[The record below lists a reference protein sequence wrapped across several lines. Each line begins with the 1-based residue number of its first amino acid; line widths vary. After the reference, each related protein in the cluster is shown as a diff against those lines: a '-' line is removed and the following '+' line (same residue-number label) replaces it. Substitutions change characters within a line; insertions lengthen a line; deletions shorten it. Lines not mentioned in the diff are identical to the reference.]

1 MQNKQKGDKDK
12 GVALLKDSNPKP
24 ETAPVFIDAEK
35 MFEKLATLTRDIT
48 DLAFDFS
55 RARGGEF
62 GKDLEDWFRAENEL
76 LRPAPVEI
84 TESDEKI
91 LVSVAV
97 PGFKPEEI
105 EIAVKDNV
113 LMINGIAESS
123 LMKEGTTLLREWNS
137 NRFCRTLA
145 LPANVDEANVTA
157 KLTNGMLELTLPKA
171 AGRDATKVAVASA

>member
-1 MQNKQKGDKDK
+1 MQNKQEKVKEGLPQKTE
-12 GVALLKDSNPKP
+12 SSKP
-24 ETAPVFIDAEK
+24 EATPLFIEADT

-48 DLAFDFS
+48 DRAFDFS
-55 RARGGEF
+55 RERGGGF
-62 GKDLEDWFRAENEL
+62 GKDLEDWLRAENEL

-84 TESDEKI
+84 TESDENI

-113 LMINGIAESS
+113 LMINGIAEAS
-123 LMKEGTTLLREWNS
+123 LMKEGTTIVREWNS

-145 LPANVDEANVTA
+145 LPSNVVEANVTA
-157 KLTNGMLELTLPKA
+157 KLANGMLELTLPKA
-171 AGRDATKVAVASA
+171 AEKDVTKVAVVSA